1 MSNEIRDKRIFTER
15 NSSGTSGVANT
26 TNATVTTIETIPIP
40 TSTVLI
46 INSEIL
52 ARVTGGSNGY
62 TGQGCLYSRA
72 QAFRNIAGVVTAIG
86 TISAVS
92 KEDIALA
99 LYDVIFTISG
109 TNVLI
114 QVNSQANDNTTW
126 KSTTKV
132 NIV

>member
-1 MSNEIRDKRIFTER
+1 MSNEIRENRIFTGR
-15 NSSGTSGVANT
+15 TSSGTSGVVNT

-52 ARVTGGSNGY
+52 ARVTGGSSGY
-62 TGQGCLYSRA
+62 TGQGCFYSRA

-92 KEDIALA
+92 KEDTALV

-126 KSTTKV
+126 KSITKV